1 MPARRIVD
9 NHQKLNLCTPIVNL
23 VRFIVCISGASGSVY
38 GLRLLQELPGE
49 KTLVMSPTAK
59 EIMEY
64 ECGIEYEEVKALADH
79 VHEDDELGA
88 PVASGSNR
96 VDAVFIVPCSMST
109 VAKMSQGIAD
119 TLITRVASVALK
131 EGRKLVIV
139 PRETPKSQFMLENE
153 LRLAR
158 AGVTVLDASPA
169 FYHRPI
175 ELGDLVDF
183 VVGRMLDQLEI
194 EHSLYRRWRD

>member
-1 MPARRIVD
+1 
-9 NHQKLNLCTPIVNL
+9 

-59 EIMEY
+59 EIMEH
-64 ECGIEYEEVKALADH
+64 ECGLGYDEVKALADR
-79 VHEDDELGA
+79 VYEDDDLSA

-131 EGRKLVIV
+131 EGRRLIIV

-169 FYHRPI
+169 FYHRPT
-175 ELGDLVDF
+175 ELGELVDF
-183 VVGRMLDQLEI
+183 VVGRMLDQMGI
-194 EHSLYRRWRD
+194 EHSLYRRWRE